1 MQPITRITQR
11 GCQFK
16 KIKRFQ
22 GPTVN
27 LLKQNLWQVGPSFPG
42 DSDIQPGFKTMHA
55 ESLESEH

>member
-27 LLKQNLWQVGPSFPG
+27 LLEQNLWQVGPSFPG

-55 ESLESEH
+55 